1 MRKWFVHFQKVQNCY
16 YFSIVVLPCF
26 MFFLSFLFLIGESEG
41 SRFPIVGRVTG
52 QVAEMQIYTDLFQF
66 ELIR

>member
-26 MFFLSFLFLIGESEG
+26 MFVLSFLFLIGESEG
-41 SRFPIVGRVTG
+41 TRFPILGPY
-52 QVAEMQIYTDLFQF
+52 AS
-66 ELIR
+66 